1 MLELRLRS
9 RTAGL
14 LPRASSTTSARPT
27 SHSNA
32 PLEGVWADLAEGL
45 EQFTLT
51 AVSIGWRRPQ
61 RYQRAHETIQITQ
74 ALWGS

>member
-1 MLELRLRS
+1 
-9 RTAGL
+9 
-14 LPRASSTTSARPT
+14 
-27 SHSNA
+27 
-32 PLEGVWADLAEGL
+32 VWAGLAEGL

-74 ALWGS
+74 ALWGSWRRDAGIKDATKGRFIDREKIEA